1 MNENDN
7 ESVNDDDGEDK
18 DEDYYIIK
26 QTIISK
32 QLTKQNHLKNK

>member
-1 MNENDN
+1 MRMRM
-7 ESVNDDDGEDK
+7 SVYDDDHDRDH

-26 QTIISK
+26 QTTISK